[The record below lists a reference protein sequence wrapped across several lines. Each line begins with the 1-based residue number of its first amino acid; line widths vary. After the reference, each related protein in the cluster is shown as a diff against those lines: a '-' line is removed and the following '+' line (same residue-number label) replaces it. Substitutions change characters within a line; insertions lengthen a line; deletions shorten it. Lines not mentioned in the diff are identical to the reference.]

1 INVTRYSVVRFI
13 PADSL
18 PSDRA
23 IPSGL
28 MQFLLLLLV
37 ALSTTIKAK
46 KLTCVRCWDGKCDGE
61 CEGDICTLAKHAKT
75 NHTTIAG
82 CKHDRVVEEGP
93 AVCHENYGH
102 IICACST
109 KDRCNDPASSL
120 SDFKKLDKEFA
131 LEIDIL
137 PMDSEGGGGDAKG
150 SAGGSESAHSSD
162 KSAFNPMLMTM
173 TIVFSM
179 TTIACAM
186 NL

>member
-1 INVTRYSVVRFI
+1 MGTPMINVTKYSVVRFI
-13 PADSL
+13 SADSL

-23 IPSGL
+23 IPSGS

-37 ALSTTIKAK
+37 ALSITINAK
-46 KLTCVRCWDGKCDGE
+46 KLTCVQCWFGKCDGE

-120 SDFKKLDKEFA
+120 SDFKNLIRSLRWKL
-131 LEIDIL
+131 ISS
-137 PMDSEGGGGDAKG
+137 PWTAKVVVVTRKVVLVDQKARIPL
-150 SAGGSESAHSSD
+150 S
-162 KSAFNPMLMTM
+162 L
-173 TIVFSM
+173 
-179 TTIACAM
+179 
-186 NL
+186 